1 MQMTNSSKFF
11 VVIGCL
17 LIAAAIVLKGM
28 ALVNPAVVRV
38 VKASS
43 LLILANT
50 SFILAI
56 LLKK

>member
-1 MQMTNSSKFF
+1 MTNSSKFF

-17 LIAAAIVLKGM
+17 LIAAAFILKGM
-28 ALVNPAVVRV
+28 AFVNPATVWL

>member
-1 MQMTNSSKFF
+1 MTNSSKFF
-11 VVIGCL
+11 VAVGCL
-17 LIAAAIVLKGM
+17 FILAAVILKGM
-28 ALVNPAVVRV
+28 GFSNPAALGI
-38 VKASS
+38 VKPSS